1 MDGFEVLPM
10 QKACR
15 IADFIISATGC
26 KDIVTAAHFPGLKD
40 QVVLGNAGHFDNE
53 VSKAD
58 LERLAKSKRRVR
70 EFVDEYVLAD
80 GKRIHLVAEGR
91 LLNIAAGQGHPVEI
105 MDMSFAIQAVSAGYL
120 AEHAAELKPRV
131 YPVPQDLD
139 LKVARLE
146 LNSLGIKIDRL
157 TEEQR
162 AYLDSWREGT

>member
-1 MDGFEVLPM
+1 
-10 QKACR
+10 
-15 IADFIISATGC
+15 
-26 KDIVTAAHFPGLKD
+26 
-40 QVVLGNAGHFDNE
+40 
-53 VSKAD
+53 
-58 LERLAKSKRRVR
+58 
-70 EFVDEYVLAD
+70 
-80 GKRIHLVAEGR
+80 
-91 LLNIAAGQGHPVEI
+91 
-105 MDMSFAIQAVSAGYL
+105 MDMSFAIQAVCAGYL

>member
-1 MDGFEVLPM
+1 M

-53 VSKAD
+53 ISRAG
-58 LERLAKSKRRVR
+58 LERRAKSKRRAR
-70 EFVDEYVLAD
+70 EFVEEYVLAD
-80 GKRIHLVAEGR
+80 GKRIHLIAEGR

-105 MDMSFAIQAVSAGYL
+105 MDMSFAIQAVSTGYL
-120 AEHAAELKPRV
+120 AEHAAELKPGV
-131 YPVPQDLD
+131 YPVPEDLD

-146 LNSLGIKIDRL
+146 LSSLGLKIDRL

-162 AYLDSWREGT
+162 AYIGSWREGT